1 MKPICFIAARG
12 GSKGVKGKNIKKLG
26 DKPLIAYTIESAR
39 KSKIFSHVIV
49 STEDKLIA
57 KIAKQFGAKV
67 PFQRPRILAAD
78 NASFDDVLLHGIK
91 KLRDLGYDFDV
102 VVNRDC
108 TVPFIKNSDIIGAL
122 KLQKEKKCHTVCGVY
137 RQHHNPYFNMMEIN
151 KKGFLRFS
159 KKTKKKII
167 SRQDAPIVFQLNGL
181 FVIDVNRFLKYR
193 KLYMPKTLPFEI
205 PLERGFM
212 IDTKFEFEIAN
223 LLAKNKVV
231 PLRKY
236 TKL

>member
-1 MKPICFIAARG
+1 MKPICFIGARG
-12 GSKGVKGKNIKKLG
+12 ASKGVKSKNIKKLG
-26 DKPLIAYTIESAR
+26 GKPLIAHTIESAK

-57 KIAKQFGAKV
+57 KIAKQFGAEV
-67 PFQRPRILAAD
+67 PFQRPKILATD

-91 KLRDLGYDFDV
+91 KLRALGYDFDV
-102 VVNRDC
+102 IVNRDC

-159 KKTKKKII
+159 KKIKKKII
-167 SRQDAPIVFQLNGL
+167 NRQDAPVVFQLNGL

-205 PLERGFM
+205 PHERGFM

-231 PLRKY
+231 SLRKY

>member
-1 MKPICFIAARG
+1 
-12 GSKGVKGKNIKKLG
+12 
-26 DKPLIAYTIESAR
+26 
-39 KSKIFSHVIV
+39 
-49 STEDKLIA
+49 
-57 KIAKQFGAKV
+57 
-67 PFQRPRILAAD
+67 
-78 NASFDDVLLHGIK
+78 
-91 KLRDLGYDFDV
+91 
-102 VVNRDC
+102 
-108 TVPFIKNSDIIGAL
+108 
-122 KLQKEKKCHTVCGVY
+122 
-137 RQHHNPYFNMMEIN
+137 MMEIN

-159 KKTKKKII
+159 KKTKKKIV
-167 SRQDAPIVFQLNGL
+167 SRQDVPIVFQLNGL

>member
-1 MKPICFIAARG
+1 MCIRDRG

-26 DKPLIAYTIESAR
+26 DKPLIAYTIESAK

-57 KIAKQFGAKV
+57 KIAKRFGAEV
-67 PFQRPRILAAD
+67 PFQRPKILATD

-91 KLRDLGYDFDV
+91 KLRGLGYDFDV

-159 KKTKKKII
+159 KKTKKKIAN
-167 SRQDAPIVFQLNGL
+167 RQDAPIVFQLNGL

-205 PLERGFM
+205 PHERGFM

-231 PLRKY
+231 SLRKY